1 MFFKTYFLNPKNKR
15 NINPKTNDRVVTI
28 LSPEESKLTG
38 SEFCLSSGGCKPKDV
53 FFIKLEDSPVLL
65 LAVFH
70 FGLLLYEAVFI
81 FLGES
86 DFKTSESE
94 EVNFL
99 ASKGSGCD
107 LTSLFSSI
115 LLTLNLFC
123 LFICF
128 LSLNFSVVRA
138 NS

>member
-38 SEFCLSSGGCKPKDV
+38 SEFCLSSGDCKPKDV
-53 FFIKLEDSPVLL
+53 FFIELEDSPVLL

-86 DFKTSESE
+86 DFKTSGFE
-94 EVNFL
+94 EIDFL
-99 ASKGSGCD
+99 ASIKSGCD
-107 LTSLFSSI
+107 STSLFSSI
-115 LLTLNLFC
+115 ILALNLFS

-128 LSLNFSVVRA
+128 FSLNFSVVRA